1 MSLTTI
7 KSWLSSIK
15 MKFYALLTL
24 YFAAV
29 MASPIAM
36 PEAEADADPSPDV
49 VEPKACCL

>member
-1 MSLTTI
+1 
-7 KSWLSSIK
+7 

-36 PEAEADADPSPDV
+36 PEAEADANPSPDI